1 MIRYITMWLI
11 LISYRTREQ
20 RISDSGNSTTSS
32 GEGGGENGYLKTAGR
47 KRSVASSTSLS
58 SNQLSSGTI
67 TDNIPDDD
75 LKSVNLEEITSIGS
89 TGDTEITSVKNGARD
104 KNESISSHINEDFDS
119 MGYHVD
125 VPYEDKL
132 FANVRRMS
140 NTVSTTLLIIHYLT
154 LYSTLLSLI
163 IDHYK
168 SQTLP
173 IIRFLI
179 DWWAIYMRLCSVK
192 ENYDVSCALFRG
204 RNNRKA
210 KTCFSFHLTLAASIF
225 W

>member
-1 MIRYITMWLI
+1 M
-11 LISYRTREQ
+11 ISYRTREQ

-32 GEGGGENGYLKTAGR
+32 GEGGGENAYVKTAGR

-67 TDNIPDDD
+67 TDVIPDDD
-75 LKSVNLEEITSIGS
+75 LKSINLEEITSIGS

-104 KNESISSHINEDFDS
+104 KNESISSHINEDIDS
-119 MGYHVD
+119 VVYHED

-140 NTVSTTLLIIHYLT
+140 NTVSTTLLVIHYLT
-154 LYSTLLSLI
+154 PYSTSLSLI

-173 IIRFLI
+173 IIILLI
-179 DWWAIYMRLCSVK
+179 D
-192 ENYDVSCALFRG
+192 
-204 RNNRKA
+204 
-210 KTCFSFHLTLAASIF
+210 
-225 W
+225 

>member
-1 MIRYITMWLI
+1 MIRHITIWLT

-32 GEGGGENGYLKTAGR
+32 GEGGGENSYLKTAGR
-47 KRSVASSTSLS
+47 KRSVASSTSTS
-58 SNQLSSGTI
+58 SNQLSGTL

-104 KNESISSHINEDFDS
+104 KNESISSHINEDIDS
-119 MGYHVD
+119 VVYHED

-140 NTVSTTLLIIHYLT
+140 NTVSTTLLVIHYLT
-154 LYSTLLSLI
+154 LYSTSLSLTI
-163 IDHYK
+163 GHYK
-168 SQTLP
+168 SLTLP
-173 IIRFLI
+173 MIVFLI
-179 DWWAIYMRLCSVK
+179 DWGGIYMRLCSVK
-192 ENYDVSCALFRG
+192 KDDDVLCVLFRG
-204 RNNRKA
+204 RNNRNA
-210 KTCFSFHLTLAASIF
+210 KNVFII
-225 W
+225 

>member
-1 MIRYITMWLI
+1 M
-11 LISYRTREQ
+11 
-20 RISDSGNSTTSS
+20 
-32 GEGGGENGYLKTAGR
+32 
-47 KRSVASSTSLS
+47 ASSTSLS

-89 TGDTEITSVKNGARD
+89 TGDTEITSVKNGTRD
-104 KNESISSHINEDFDS
+104 KDESTSSHINEDFDS

-140 NTVSTTLLIIHYLT
+140 NTVSTTLLMIHYLT

-173 IIRFLI
+173 IIFFLI
-179 DWWAIYMRLCSVK
+179 D
-192 ENYDVSCALFRG
+192 
-204 RNNRKA
+204 
-210 KTCFSFHLTLAASIF
+210 
-225 W
+225 